1 MTQQNDRQLLRTD
14 ILARRDRMAQDERSR
29 KSWEITSNFWQ
40 LPEAAHAKCIFV
52 YVNFRSEVE
61 TMELIRQCIARG
73 MMVTVPLTD
82 VRNKAL
88 LPFQI
93 VDPAKDLRPGY
104 CAIPEP
110 DPRRTS
116 AVPPEKI
123 EIAVIPGSV
132 FDVHGGRLGY
142 GGGYYDRFLVNDAPQ
157 AKRVGL
163 AFEMQVVDKVPV
175 EPHDQPLDILITENR
190 IINITQQTKEPWN
203 AQNSNF

>member
-1 MTQQNDRQLLRTD
+1 MTQQNDRQRLRAD

-29 KSWEITSNFWQ
+29 KSREIKSNFWQ

-88 LPFQI
+88 LPFQV
-93 VDPAKDLRPGY
+93 VDLARDLRPGY
-104 CAIPEP
+104 CAIQEP
-110 DPRRTS
+110 DPRCTS

-203 AQNSNF
+203 EQNSNF